1 MIEADMAPEERAPRS
16 ARGAGGWRG
25 FGTAIAT
32 LAERKLRELGGKW
45 KSAPARQQRAEANR
59 RARAEMAKRIQTHTG
74 KRYAASTLARKA
86 SRNEI
91 PVNVDERWL
100 ARWAMIDRN
109 GGMKALAEKRGRT
122 VKQVATWRD
131 RKGRR
136 RGVRKVG
143 GRTAGEELADWLAGE
158 IEVTIGVQTQGLVSA
173 NGEEYDR
180 DLPSPRDKEYEWLE
194 ADEETAMD
202 IRDAWN
208 DQDTE
213 ALAEILDQLITDQV
227 LPGWPNLPP
236 DAHYNV
242 TEVEDLIFDE
252 QFDDL

>member
-1 MIEADMAPEERAPRS
+1 MIEADMAPEEREPRP
-16 ARGAGGWRG
+16 ARGSAGWRG

-32 LAERKLRELGGKW
+32 LAERKLRELGGRW
-45 KSAPARQQRAEANR
+45 KSAPARQQRAEASR

-74 KRYAASTLARKA
+74 KKYAPTTLARKA

-91 PVNVDERWL
+91 PANVDERWL

-136 RGVRKVG
+136 KGAQAGRRRGG
-143 GRTAGEELADWLAGE
+143 AGDWLAGE
-158 IEVTIGVQTQGLVSA
+158 IEVTIGVRTQGLVSA

-194 ADEETAMD
+194 ADEEAAMD

-208 DQDTE
+208 DQDTQ
-213 ALAEILDQLITDQV
+213 ALAEVLDQLITDQV
-227 LPGWPNLPP
+227 LPFWPNLPP
-236 DAHYNV
+236 DAFYSV